1 MSKLI
6 NFIEKN
12 KKAIIQETDKYMD
25 CYAYNSGRIM
35 LVEKVETDEQSSEI
49 EFKFYPLTVKTAVD
63 PLGQN
68 QIEAIDYRV
77 DVIKYRKLIDDC
89 DFVDV
94 ELTTEEEDYLISFLI
109 DNENELLYP
118 YIPEHQF

>member
-35 LVEKVETDEQSSEI
+35 LVEKAETDEQCSEV
-49 EFKFYPLTVKTAVD
+49 EFKFYPLNVKTAVD

-68 QIEAIDYRV
+68 EIESIDYRI
-77 DVIKYRKLIDDC
+77 DIIKYRKLIDDC
-89 DFVDV
+89 DFVQVD
-94 ELTTEEEDYLISFLI
+94 LTTEEENYLISFLVE
-109 DNENELLYP
+109 NENKLLYP

>member
-12 KKAIIQETDKYMD
+12 KKAIIHETQNFMG
-25 CYAYNSGRIM
+25 CYSYNTGRIM
-35 LVEKVETDEQSSEI
+35 LVTKPGTDVQSSEI
-49 EFKFYPLTVKTAVD
+49 KFKFYPLKVKYAVD

-68 QIEAIDYRV
+68 EIELIDYRI
-77 DVIKYRKLIDDC
+77 DIIKYKKLIDSC

-94 ELTTEEEDYLISFLI
+94 KLTTEEEYYLINFLV
-109 DNENELLYP
+109 DNENKLLYP